1 MTEYKRVSDGAE
13 FLDYGKVNPSEPDLV
28 YTGPKKVSDAIRI
41 KLDIEVA
48 EAITGLKS
56 LQREAKAAT
65 KALAELREEQRS
77 LNIEGV
83 AQVLAKFLESPKV
96 DTLKLKDALG
106 ILTSIERIDL
116 AWGEIRESW
125 GDAING
131 GTKRK

>member
-1 MTEYKRVSDGAE
+1 MAE
-13 FLDYGKVNPSEPDLV
+13 SNRESIGEINVKVNV
-28 YTGPKKVSDAIRI
+28 
-41 KLDIEVA
+41 EVA
-48 EAITGLKS
+48 EAITGLKAI
-56 LQREAKAAT
+56 QREAKAAT
-65 KALAELREEQRS
+65 KALAELREEQRD

-83 AQVLAKFLESPKV
+83 AQVLEKFLESPKV

-106 ILTSIERIDL
+106 ILTSTERIDL